1 MPVFRGYPEELVCEA
16 EGYPQP
22 RIQWLYD
29 PAKHV
34 SEAGGNLT
42 VFEAGLYNCTAT
54 NDVDTSFI
62 VVEVVLNEDYLP
74 LIAGF
79 VAFMVV
85 VISVI
90 FVFIYSI
97 YYKNTK
103 MGGYSLK
110 KAKLSSTPN
119 GNVAQNGG
127 RDTPL

>member
-1 MPVFRGYPEELVCEA
+1 MGVCYVSLV
-16 EGYPQP
+16 
-22 RIQWLYD
+22 
-29 PAKHV
+29 
-34 SEAGGNLT
+34 T
-42 VFEAGLYNCTAT
+42 
-54 NDVDTSFI
+54 
-62 VVEVVLNEDYLP
+62 EDYLP

-85 VISVI
+85 IISVI

-103 MGGYSLK
+103 MGRYSLK

-127 RDTPL
+127 RDTPLPMTQLSQPNIYV